1 MNAIFVRM
9 ICNAV
14 QCFKIGMPSIHIKHI
29 VGIYLKENFGTF
41 TEAINTALF
50 HTGSYTYVSY
60 SDGGD
65 KHNIL
70 NWPWERGIQ
79 MVREGDIAL
88 KLQIHVQRSWSIF
101 SHCQTILFNC
111 CEFCRIDVFFL
122 QQCRWNCTKSQY
134 FALVKHTCC
143 TDIIFYGF
151 VSKFC
156 QQFPNSEHC
165 HKVPISCPTKL
176 QNTVV
181 I

>member
-1 MNAIFVRM
+1 
-9 ICNAV
+9 
-14 QCFKIGMPSIHIKHI
+14 
-29 VGIYLKENFGTF
+29 
-41 TEAINTALF
+41 
-50 HTGSYTYVSY
+50 
-60 SDGGD
+60 
-65 KHNIL
+65 
-70 NWPWERGIQ
+70 

-88 KLQIHVQRSWSIF
+88 KLQIHVQRSCSIF

-122 QQCRWNCTKSQY
+122 QQCRWDCTKSQY

-156 QQFPNSEHC
+156 QQFPNSERC
-165 HKVPISCPTKL
+165 HKVPISCPTKM

-181 I
+181 GQFVRLIGLPCQPRVMNVFDNKTAYIIVYLT